1 MRISMDRFL
10 IYRLRMELQLLVF
23 TQEPRWLFQQLL
35 EELQLH
41 NFRNLPTAQAMDLDM
56 TAMDKENKTSII
68 TRLVMEPQGNLLVH
82 KEAPAQGGQVKV
94 TNTGVTLNLVP
105 LNFGDNALQDY
116 NWKTSA
122 IYQSDR
128 M

>member
-1 MRISMDRFL
+1 MG
-10 IYRLRMELQLLVF
+10 

-35 EELQLH
+35 EEPQLH

-56 TAMDKENKTSII
+56 TALVKDKENKTSII

-82 KEAPAQGGQVKV
+82 EEAPAQGGQV

-105 LNFGDNALQDY
+105 LNFGDKALQDY
-116 NWKTSA
+116 NWKN
-122 IYQSDR
+122 IGNLPIR
-128 M
+128 PNVI